1 MTNNKAWVSWHAA
14 RARAARAT
22 ITQQT
27 LHSTA
32 WACSAPRVLPRG
44 AHCACRHHSTR
55 TLHPARLPAAR
66 VHTLLR
72 LVMHTPLCLS
82 FHFQRARSTSARY
95 SIHGYM
101 PVGTLAAHPQAVVL
115 PCPRRQHSP
124 FLAARVHTALRHSVP
139 HSRTPSIQHARSS
152 ARCSIPSYAHPVP
165 FTGCCR
171 AAPT

>member
-1 MTNNKAWVSWHAA
+1 MACSA
-14 RARAARAT
+14 RARRA
-22 ITQQT
+22 
-27 LHSTA
+27 
-32 WACSAPRVLPRG
+32 CY
-44 AHCACRHHSTR
+44 HHSTDS
-55 TLHPARLPAAR
+55 TLNSHGHAAHRAGPTARAAITQHGLYILR
-66 VHTLLR
+66 GSPR